1 MKWGTIE
8 TELLVLPHASAAKNF
23 CFWLHLF
30 VSLVFSWLSN
40 FENGSSASCI
50 FRINTF
56 YFAPNGVHYGCILL
70 WYSSVQLD
78 YLRIGR
84 RRWRWNHSRDSFF
97 FFKSLVWVW
106 VGRVWMCLVKL
117 CISAQF
123 FLTHQL
129 VARMIYYCELV
140 GIEDGAVVHRCSAAL
155 TTPAKFDDKYSC
167 VSHLDDWVQW
177 AHIVQC
183 HCSIWFRQM
192 VIRYL
197 HC

>member
-1 MKWGTIE
+1 MLRLQKICVSDYICSFLLFSHGCRISKTVQVLHAFS
-8 TELLVLPHASAAKNF
+8 ELTPF
-23 CFWLHLF
+23 IF
-30 VSLVFSWLSN
+30 VY
-40 FENGSSASCI
+40 C
-50 FRINTF
+50 
-56 YFAPNGVHYGCILL
+56 

-78 YLRIGR
+78 YRRIGR
-84 RRWRWNHSRDSFF
+84 RRWRWNHSRDSF

>member
-97 FFKSLVWVW
+97 FQIFGVSMSGAGVDVSGEI
-106 VGRVWMCLVKL
+106 VH
-117 CISAQF
+117 ISAI
-123 FLTHQL
+123 LSYSPIGCSNDILLWTG
-129 VARMIYYCELV
+129 RYW
-140 GIEDGAVVHRCSAAL
+140 GWRCRTS
-155 TTPAKFDDKYSC
+155 
-167 VSHLDDWVQW
+167 V
-177 AHIVQC
+177 
-183 HCSIWFRQM
+183 FRS
-192 VIRYL
+192 VN
-197 HC
+197 HAGEVWW